1 MNRDALLLLSVMF
14 VAPILSGCGLIYDY
28 DNCPAGY
35 GEFDVEDDWRL
46 APSAT
51 PEGMAYIFFPSGE
64 NSCWRFDFPG
74 KEGGDVDLPDGDYN
88 VLTFND
94 DTSGILFDNSESYR
108 DFTFYCRP
116 GALYDGLGG
125 TIDNPLGPPVAANG
139 EKVNICPDMLWCDA
153 VNTFELYPDGTAV
166 ERTPDSGF
174 SYSDKRRL
182 TMYPKAIV
190 AFYRYSVRN
199 VENLES
205 IDRVCASISGMAASL
220 RPSDMWRGTEPVT
233 LPLKATPETDCMISG
248 RFFTYGLPCEP
259 SAPNTLSLY
268 IWLTDGRKMCYEFDV
283 TNQIRK
289 APDSMNV
296 EIIIDGLKLPEV
308 ENPKPGGTFDV
319 SVDGWATI
327 IIDIAS

>member
-1 MNRDALLLLSVMF
+1 MNRDVLLLLSVML

-28 DNCPAGY
+28 DNCPPGY
-35 GEFDVEDDWRL
+35 GEGFDVEDDWRL

-51 PEGMAYIFFPSGE
+51 PEGMAYIFFPYGE
-64 NSCWRFDFPG
+64 NCCWRFDFPG
-74 KEGGDVDLPDGDYN
+74 KKGGDADLPDGDYN

-108 DFTFYCRP
+108 DFTFYCRT

-166 ERTPDSGF
+166 ERTQ
-174 SYSDKRRL
+174 
-182 TMYPKAIV
+182 
-190 AFYRYSVRN
+190 N
-199 VENLES
+199 
-205 IDRVCASISGMAASL
+205 SGMAASL

-233 LPLKATPETDCMISG
+233 LPLKASPETDCIISG
-248 RFFTYGLPCEP
+248 RFFTYGLPSEP

-268 IWLTDGRKMCYEFDV
+268 IWLTDGRKLCYEFDV
-283 TNQIRK
+283 TEQART
-289 APDSMNV
+289 APDRMNV
-296 EIIIDGLKLPEV
+296 EIIIDGLSLPEV

-319 SVDGWATI
+319 SVDGWTTI